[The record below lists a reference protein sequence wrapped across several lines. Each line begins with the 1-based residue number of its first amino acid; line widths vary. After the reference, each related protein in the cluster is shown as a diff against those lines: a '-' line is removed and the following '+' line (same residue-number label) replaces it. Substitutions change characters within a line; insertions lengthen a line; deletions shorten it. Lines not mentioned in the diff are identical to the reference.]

1 MRSYRDAFVLSTQ
14 EAALISIVDIG
25 VALATLFL
33 FRVAFLDD
41 YGFILLVES
50 AGLLLLG
57 GGLGFAGQPGV
68 RRIVSLTSIANRREA
83 ERPSNDK
90 GSEKQNDVRASVYML
105 TGLFLFLESGLL
117 AVLVGSAH

>member
-33 FRVAFLDD
+33 FRVAFLDG
-41 YGFILLVES
+41 YGFILLIES

-57 GGLGFAGQPGV
+57 GGLGFAGQPSV
-68 RRIVSLTSIANRREA
+68 RRIVSLTSIANRRGA
-83 ERPSNDK
+83 EGPSNGK
-90 GSEKQNDVRASVYML
+90 GSEKQNDVRASFYML
-105 TGLFLFLESGLL
+105 TGLLLFLESGLL